1 MSTRANT
8 KPKTPAQFAAELA
21 EADMTVADWAR
32 EKKQPLG
39 IVYQLLQGRVK
50 GTRGNARKVAR
61 AMGLALPAI
70 TTTASA
76 V

>member
-1 MSTRANT
+1 MSTRSNT
-8 KPKTPAQFAAELA
+8 KPKTPGQFVAELA

-32 EKKQPLG
+32 EKKQPVG

-50 GTRGNARKVAR
+50 GTRGAARRVAR
-61 AMGLALPAI
+61 VMGLALPSI

-76 V
+76 G